1 MYNDYLTIQITYY
14 NFEVIF
20 LSQRVID
27 IDTYIF
33 NLTEA
38 NEKGESIKPKYFELY
53 NHKQDLEMKSVFPK
67 DFDELANRMATN
79 DTLYDKFFRYL

>member
-1 MYNDYLTIQITYY
+1 MI
-14 NFEVIF
+14 FVI
-20 LSQRVID
+20 QRVID

-38 NEKGESIKPKYFELY
+38 NEKGENVSPKYFKLY

-67 DFDELANRMATN
+67 DFDELANRMTTN

>member
-1 MYNDYLTIQITYY
+1 MI
-14 NFEVIF
+14 FVI
-20 LSQRVID
+20 QRVID

-38 NEKGESIKPKYFELY
+38 NEKGKSTSPKYFKLY
-53 NHKQDLEMKSVFPK
+53 NHKKDLEMKSVFPK

-79 DTLYDKFFRYL
+79 DTIYDKFFRYK

>member
-1 MYNDYLTIQITYY
+1 MYY
-14 NFEVIF
+14 NYEVIF
-20 LSQRVID
+20 SIQRVID

-38 NEKGESIKPKYFELY
+38 NEKGASISPKYFKLY
-53 NHKQDLEMKSVFPK
+53 NHNQDLEMKGVFPK

-79 DTLYDKFFRYL
+79 DTIYDKFFRYC